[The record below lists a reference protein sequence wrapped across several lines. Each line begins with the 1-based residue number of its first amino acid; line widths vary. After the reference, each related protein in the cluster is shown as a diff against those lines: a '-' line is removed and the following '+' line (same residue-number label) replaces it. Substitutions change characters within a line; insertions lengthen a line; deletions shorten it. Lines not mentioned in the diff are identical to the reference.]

1 LKGPQRLNG
10 AKRLSILNNNIHS
23 DHCRACK
30 ERVRELL
37 AAIYGQCRVNHQ
49 FPWPARPEDYA
60 NTLIADPLQQIR
72 AALGAWRG
80 QRDFIKSALM
90 PPCDFFISAPPF
102 IVEFDESQHFSR
114 ARLITLS
121 LYPGTIPLGFSPAR
135 WQKLCSEIDARDD
148 QPIDRDERRAWYDTL
163 RDLVPVVYGF
173 EPTVRLCAAQAP
185 WCSLEASSAAAQE
198 HFRALINNR
207 LPQ

>member
-1 LKGPQRLNG
+1 
-10 AKRLSILNNNIHS
+10 
-23 DHCRACK
+23 
-30 ERVRELL
+30 
-37 AAIYGQCRVNHQ
+37 
-49 FPWPARPEDYA
+49 
-60 NTLIADPLQQIR
+60 
-72 AALGAWRG
+72 
-80 QRDFIKSALM
+80 M

-121 LYPGTIPLGFSPAR
+121 LYPETIPLGFSPAR

-173 EPTVRLCAAQAP
+173 EPTVRLYAAEAP
-185 WCSLEASSAAAQE
+185 WCSLEASNAAAQE

>member
-1 LKGPQRLNG
+1 
-10 AKRLSILNNNIHS
+10 LNNNIHS
-23 DHCRACK
+23 AHCRACK

-37 AAIYGQCRVNHQ
+37 AATYGQCRVNHQ
-49 FPWPARPEDYA
+49 FRWPARPEDYA
-60 NTLIADPLQQIR
+60 NTLIADSLQQIR

-121 LYPGTIPLGFSPAR
+121 LYPETIPLGFSLAH
-135 WQKLCSEIDARDD
+135 WQQLCGEIDARDD

-163 RDLVPVVYGF
+163 RDFVPAVHGF
-173 EPTVRLCAAQAP
+173 EPTIRLYGAETP
-185 WCSLEASSAAAQE
+185 WCSLEAASAAAQE
-198 HFRALINNR
+198 HFRTLINNR
-207 LPQ
+207 LPQRRAGKSK